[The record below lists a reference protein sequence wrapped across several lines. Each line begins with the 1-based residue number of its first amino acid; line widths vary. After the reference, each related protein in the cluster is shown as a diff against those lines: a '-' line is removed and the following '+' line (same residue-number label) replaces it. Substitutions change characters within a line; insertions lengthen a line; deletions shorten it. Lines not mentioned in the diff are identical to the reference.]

1 MSTTFLEAMAVRATD
16 AAEKREGEVEV
27 SVEEWLKKCPTCWNI
42 EYIEDFGRVA
52 YFIREDNEDIKTFQ
66 ETFTA
71 AESDDDE

>member
-1 MSTTFLEAMAVRATD
+1 MSLSFLEAMEVRATD
-16 AAEKREGEVEV
+16 TTEKHEGEVEGEV

-66 ETFTA
+66 ETFTY
-71 AESDDDE
+71 